1 MIELWHALQ
10 RALKGET
17 LPRRPPHVV
26 QSRIVWPPF
35 GSLID
40 FER

>member
-1 MIELWHALQ
+1 MIELWHASQ

-17 LPRRPPHVV
+17 LPWRPPHIVR
-26 QSRIVWPPF
+26 SWIVWPPF